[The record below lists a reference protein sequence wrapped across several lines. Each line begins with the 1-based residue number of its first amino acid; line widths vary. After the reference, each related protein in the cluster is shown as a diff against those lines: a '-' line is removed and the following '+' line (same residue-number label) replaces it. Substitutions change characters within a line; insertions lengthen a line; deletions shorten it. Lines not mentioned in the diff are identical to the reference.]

1 MIRGHLLKWA
11 GPPPSDGKTGSEP
24 VDLRVT
30 FESGVEEEAT
40 THLEMEN
47 CGTTAIY
54 YSWKV
59 HTCITLPTI
68 KICYIIY
75 LEILVVKKI
84 MPNQAF
90 SRSLIQE

>member
-1 MIRGHLLKWA
+1 MYMNELYLCICRAAPLDGLPDAFTQPIVGPALMIRGHLLKWA
-11 GPPPSDGKTGSEP
+11 GLPQPDGRTGSEP

-30 FESGVEEEAT
+30 FESGVEEAAT

-59 HTCITLPTI
+59 H
-68 KICYIIY
+68 
-75 LEILVVKKI
+75 
-84 MPNQAF
+84 M
-90 SRSLIQE
+90 